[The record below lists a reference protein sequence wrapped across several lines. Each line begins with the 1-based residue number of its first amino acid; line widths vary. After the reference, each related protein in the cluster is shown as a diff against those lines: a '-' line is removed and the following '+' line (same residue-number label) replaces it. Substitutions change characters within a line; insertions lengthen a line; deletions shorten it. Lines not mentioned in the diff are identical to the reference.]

1 MRMLENEAFARIE
14 LHCSLEELEVATKV
28 LSPII
33 DAIQTPKWRSV
44 VDELTARKAGEPHRQ
59 AIGRCSYSL

>member
-14 LHCSLEELEVATKV
+14 LHYSLEELEVATKV

-33 DAIQTPKWRSV
+33 DAIQLPSGDLWSM
-44 VDELTARKAGEPHRQ
+44 
-59 AIGRCSYSL
+59 S